1 MKKIF
6 KFIPILFL
14 LTLLPFTAFA
24 ATAACPDGGLN
35 GFFCN
40 INNVFSSILPL
51 LISLGVI
58 YFVWG
63 VVQYVIYDSEEAK
76 DKGRDRIIYGIVG
89 LAVIIGMWGLVNIV
103 VTTFFT
109 SRDLVAPKLDTGVA
123 TGSCTAPTAGAADST
138 FQKYISYITCTING
152 TIVPLIFALATLMF
166 IWGAVNF
173 FIINADDESKRTQGK
188 QFMIWGIVSLAVMLS
203 MWGLVNILGTTFGV
217 NTTFLPTVPKKAP

>member
-14 LTLLPFTAFA
+14 VGFSPFTASA
-24 ATAACPDGGLN
+24 ATAACPDEGLS
-35 GFFCN
+35 GFVCN

-51 LISLGVI
+51 LISLGVL

-89 LAVIIGMWGLVNIV
+89 LAIIIGMWGLVNIV
-103 VTTFFT
+103 VSTFFN
-109 SRDLVAPKLDTGVA
+109 SSDLTAPKLNTIV
-123 TGSCTAPTAGAADST
+123 TEGSCVAPTPGAEEST
-138 FQKYISYITCTING
+138 FQKYIAYITCTING
-152 TIVPLIFALATLMF
+152 TIIPLIFALATLMF

-203 MWGLVNILGTTFGV
+203 VWGLVNILGATFGV
-217 NTTFLPTVPKKAP
+217 PTDFLPTVPKKAP